1 MIAYLQYQPTGAGY
15 LHYET
20 LSGFRTRQ
28 ACGFLCLPFFQVIN
42 SDRKTPITPE
52 DIENLKETIKM
63 TSSKIDGRTAGIDT
77 IGRVLSENTETIQ
90 ADDLV
95 NVGWLLRVGASTIDG
110 LRYTE
115 SQANSIMTCRRVETG
130 EESS

>member
-1 MIAYLQYQPTGAGY
+1 MDSAPVRPAV
-15 LHYET
+15 
-20 LSGFRTRQ
+20 
-28 ACGFLCLPFFQVIN
+28 FLCLPSSQVIN

-63 TSSKIDGRTAGIDT
+63 TSSEIGGRTVGIDT
-77 IGRVLSENTETIQ
+77 IGRILSENTETIQ

-115 SQANSIMTCRRVETG
+115 SQANSIMT
-130 EESS
+130 S